1 MSLKDVFESH
11 GRRTAGAINGKPVR
25 SSCFAQAFPV
35 FKCQLDFGFHID
47 RSLSDGMDSACG
59 NNAELVACE
68 EIDPDDILI
77 DREIIEDRAG

>member
-1 MSLKDVFESH
+1 MKQPRLEDFA
-11 GRRTAGAINGKPVR
+11 RRHVVTLRKQMLR

-68 EIDPDDILI
+68 EIDPDNILI